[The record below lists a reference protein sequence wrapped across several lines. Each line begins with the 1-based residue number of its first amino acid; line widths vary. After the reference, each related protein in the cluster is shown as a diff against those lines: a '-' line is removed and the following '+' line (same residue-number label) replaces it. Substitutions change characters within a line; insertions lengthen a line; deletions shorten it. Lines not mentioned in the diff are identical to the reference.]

1 MYPIVVQFKARREK
15 EQLLWRS
22 KDRLRKINVI
32 VTDDIALRQKGG
44 NTANDS
50 SDSSPFDQP
59 CPPPRQQ
66 LQEETPSSSSI
77 RKNTSNSPTKKK
89 KSVKKEMSIE
99 HLLFGDFF

>member
-22 KDRLRKINVI
+22 KDRLRRINVI

-44 NTANDS
+44 NTVNDS
-50 SDSSPFDQP
+50 NDSSPFDQP

-66 LQEETPSSSSI
+66 LQEEAPSSSLI
-77 RKNTSNSPTKKK
+77 GKNTSTSPTKKK
-89 KSVKKEMSIE
+89 KPIKKEMSIE
-99 HLLFGDFF
+99 HSLFGDFF